1 MIKPIFNPVMKEN
14 LIDIMP
20 ILLAAKHSALY
31 VVDGRLKRVPE
42 VVNGAEKELPVDSP
56 RNADAINGTIILPNG
71 SRLAV
76 CTMLEAH
83 TYFRGIRHSCVHVEA
98 RQFNSP
104 GIEHDDFVRIATEHL
119 GKSREDLQARLAE
132 TGALGLNGIIP
143 WYLTRQ
149 AR

>member
-1 MIKPIFNPVMKEN
+1 MIKPIFNPNMKEN
-14 LIDIMP
+14 LTDIMP

-31 VVDGRLKRVPE
+31 VVDGRPHRVSE
-42 VVNGAEKELPVDSP
+42 VVNCAEKAIPVNYP

-71 SRLAV
+71 SRLTV

-83 TYFRGIRHSCVHVEA
+83 TYFRGYRHSCVHIEA

-104 GIEHDDFVRIATEHL
+104 GIEHDDFVRVATEHL

>member
-1 MIKPIFNPVMKEN
+1 MIKPIFNPKMKDN
-14 LIDIMP
+14 IADIMP

-31 VVDGRLKRVPE
+31 VVDGRPHRVSE
-42 VVNGAEKELPVDSP
+42 VVNCAEKAIPVNYP
-56 RNADAINGTIILPNG
+56 RNADAANGTISLPNG
-71 SRLAV
+71 SKLKV
-76 CTMLEAH
+76 CAMPDALRC
-83 TYFRGIRHSCVHVEA
+83 FRGYRHSCVYVEA

-104 GIEHDDFVRIATEHL
+104 GIEHDDFVRVATEHL